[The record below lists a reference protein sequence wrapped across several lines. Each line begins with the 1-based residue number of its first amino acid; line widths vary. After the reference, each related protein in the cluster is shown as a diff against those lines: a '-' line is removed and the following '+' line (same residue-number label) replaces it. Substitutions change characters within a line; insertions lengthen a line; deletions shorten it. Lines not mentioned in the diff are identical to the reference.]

1 MAEAKD
7 ITISIKV
14 WFDREVD
21 TILEVLDAAEMSGK
35 IDFPFDVRV
44 VKVPVKQSKRK

>member
-14 WFDREVD
+14 QFDREAD
-21 TILEVLDAAEMSGK
+21 TILEVLEMSGR

-44 VKVPVKQSKRK
+44 VKIPVNQSKRK